1 MARVRTEE
9 KRDEIVRIAAELFE
23 KHGYDRCSMAALSEK
38 LGGSKATLYGYFPSK
53 EDLLRAVI
61 QCEVATEFD
70 RILHEFDEDSDVR
83 TWLITLGVAYHNKRL
98 SSLPVA
104 NIRSIVNQ
112 PPGSCMG
119 KEFYETIIRP
129 AFMRVADQFER
140 LMDHGRLKHA
150 DPWVVLMHWK
160 GLNDWDFFER
170 RLIGA
175 IAGPEDVDVTKVATL
190 AADAFLKI
198 YGAGQE
204 PTSAKRP
211 MKHRDLGGGSSDRG
225 AQGKRR

>member
-1 MARVRTEE
+1 VARVRTEE

-23 KHGYDRCSMAALSEK
+23 KHGYDRCSMAALSER

-61 QCEVATEFD
+61 QCEIASEFD
-70 RILHEFDEDSDVR
+70 RILHEFNDDSDLR
-83 TWLITLGVAYHNKRL
+83 AWLIKLGIAYHNKRL

-112 PPGSCMG
+112 PPYSTLG
-119 KEFYETIIRP
+119 KEFYEKIIQP
-129 AFMRVADQFER
+129 AFMSVADQLEK
-140 LMDHGRLKHA
+140 LMDQGRIRRA

-160 GLNDWDFFER
+160 GLNDWDLFER

-175 IAGPEDVDVTKVATL
+175 ICGPEDVDVNKVAVL
-190 AADAFLKI
+190 AADAFMRL
-198 YGAGQE
+198 YGAEEE
-204 PTSAKRP
+204 PAAKAAN
-211 MKHRDLGGGSSDRG
+211 K
-225 AQGKRR
+225 AAK

>member
-1 MARVRTEE
+1 MARIRTEQ

-23 KHGYDRCSMAALSEK
+23 KRGYDRCSMAALSER

-61 QCEVATEFD
+61 KCEIASEFD
-70 RILHEFDEDSDVR
+70 RVLDEFHEDSDLR
-83 TWLITLGVAYHNKRL
+83 AGLIKLGTAYHKKRL

-112 PPGSCMG
+112 PPGSTLG

-129 AFMRVADQFER
+129 AFLRLARQFEM
-140 LMDHGRLKHA
+140 LMDVGRLRRA

-160 GLNDWDFFER
+160 GLNDWDLFER

-175 IAGPEDVDVTKVATL
+175 ISGPEDVDIEKVATL
-190 AADAFLKI
+190 AADAFLTL
-198 YGAGQE
+198 YGAEKKQPE
-204 PTSAKRP
+204 PKA
-211 MKHRDLGGGSSDRG
+211 
-225 AQGKRR
+225 RRL

>member
-23 KHGYDRCSMAALSEK
+23 KHGYDRCSMAALSER
-38 LGGSKATLYGYFPSK
+38 LGGSKATLYGYFQSK

-61 QCEVATEFD
+61 QCEVAHEFD
-70 RILHEFDEDSDVR
+70 RVLHDYDESADLR
-83 TWLITLGVAYHNKRL
+83 AWLIELGIAYHNKRL

-112 PPGSCMG
+112 PPGSTMG
-119 KEFYETIIRP
+119 KEFYENIIRP
-129 AFMRVADQFER
+129 AFQGVANQFEL
-140 LMDHGRLKHA
+140 LMDRGELKRA

-160 GLNDWDFFER
+160 GLNDWDLFER

-175 IAGPEDVDVTKVATL
+175 IRGPEDVDVKKVATL
-190 AADAFLKI
+190 AADAFLKL
-198 YGAGQE
+198 YGPDE
-204 PTSAKRP
+204 KPSKR
-211 MKHRDLGGGSSDRG
+211 KAS
-225 AQGKRR
+225 

>member
-9 KRDEIVRIAAELFE
+9 KREEIVRIASELFQ
-23 KHGYDRCSMAALSEK
+23 KHGYDRCSMAALSER

-61 QCEVATEFD
+61 QCEVASEFD
-70 RILHEFDEDSDVR
+70 RVLHEFHEANDLR
-83 TWLITLGVAYHNKRL
+83 AGLIDLGIAYHRKRL

-104 NIRSIVNQ
+104 NIRAIVNQ
-112 PPGSCMG
+112 PPGSTMG
-119 KEFYETIIRP
+119 KEFYETIICP
-129 AFMRVADQFER
+129 AFQGVAKQFEL
-140 LMDHGRLKHA
+140 LMDQGRLKRA

-160 GLNDWDFFER
+160 GLNDWDLFER

-175 IAGPEDVDVTKVATL
+175 ISGPEDVDIEKVATL

-198 YGAGQE
+198 YGVETAPKE
-204 PTSAKRP
+204 AS
-211 MKHRDLGGGSSDRG
+211 
-225 AQGKRR
+225 GKCKSR